1 AALSN
6 DAIMERIDRHRQE
19 IVDSNKEASRMNGN
33 SAGDN
38 GMAKVAILKI
48 PDDIATLTAVGRIA
62 LRHSQLDRLTR
73 LTLKHSGQEGYTD
86 TTTGKMRL
94 NFSKSLKELKKLV
107 KEMATTEQP
116 LKELRAL
123 LDRAKKVTS
132 TRNDLLHSLWAEH
145 DGKMIMDGDEG
156 AGPAP
161 SIAKLTQFY
170 GELTG
175 IVMELNESRL
185 RGD

>member
-1 AALSN
+1 
-6 DAIMERIDRHRQE
+6 
-19 IVDSNKEASRMNGN
+19 MNG
-33 SAGDN
+33 STTGDN

-48 PDDIATLTAVGRIA
+48 PDDIPTLTAVGRIA
-62 LRHSQLDRLTR
+62 LRHSQLDRLIR

-86 TTTGKMRL
+86 TTTGKMRV
-94 NFSKSLKELKKLV
+94 NFSKSLKALKKLV
-107 KEMATTEQP
+107 KEKATTEQP
-116 LKELRAL
+116 LNELRAL
-123 LDRAKKVTS
+123 LDRAKKVTR

-185 RGD
+185 RGDLTKITDRPIKKRREKAPKD